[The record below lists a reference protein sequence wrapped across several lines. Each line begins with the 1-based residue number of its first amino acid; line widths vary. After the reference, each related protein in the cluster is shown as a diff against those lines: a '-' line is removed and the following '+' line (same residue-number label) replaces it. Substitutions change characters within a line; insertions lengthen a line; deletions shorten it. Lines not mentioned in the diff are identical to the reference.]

1 MWKEAEG
8 IISKRVERNVKACFC
23 ISERAQETKDL
34 MPFINML
41 TRWHKTFHILVLGSL
56 AVLALAVFAI
66 KREFRV
72 EQKMAGDEMPE
83 GAAQGGVTPEET
95 FAMFLEALKAGD
107 TELASRY
114 FVITRRQSWQ
124 ESLRQI
130 KAGGGLRQCIASFQK
145 FPLCGKRKAR
155 TRTRHHMFIARRTSL
170 SSKTVPRI
178 SGRYGI
184 FRALDKLVGLP

>member
-1 MWKEAEG
+1 
-8 IISKRVERNVKACFC
+8 
-23 ISERAQETKDL
+23 
-34 MPFINML
+34 ML

-130 KAGGGLRQCIASFQK
+130 KAGGGLAAMHSELSKIPAVWEKKSANSNEASYVYRAQDI
-145 FPLCGKRKAR
+145 
-155 TRTRHHMFIARRTSL
+155 TFIKNSATHKWEIRDL
-170 SSKTVPRI
+170 
-178 SGRYGI
+178 
-184 FRALDKLVGLP
+184 